1 MIRINLLPVRQKKK
15 RNTSIYQ
22 LVAMSG
28 GIIFTLL
35 VALSVHFYFQGR
47 LADQEKK
54 IADSEAEIKR
64 LEKIIGEVKE
74 LDQQKSRLLNQLA
87 VIDKLEKGKRG
98 PVRVLDEL
106 SNAIPK
112 RVWLTKFAEN
122 GGTLAMTG
130 AAIDNAD
137 ISEFMR
143 ALQKSPYFT
152 DVQLKFTQAD
162 VRDGVSVYNFEVG
175 CKVNYAAG

>member
-1 MIRINLLPVRQKKK
+1 
-15 RNTSIYQ
+15 
-22 LVAMSG
+22 
-28 GIIFTLL
+28 
-35 VALSVHFYFQGR
+35 
-47 LADQEKK
+47 
-54 IADSEAEIKR
+54 
-64 LEKIIGEVKE
+64 
-74 LDQQKSRLLNQLA
+74 

-112 RVWLTKFAEN
+112 RVWLVSFKEGAGN
-122 GGTLAMTG
+122 LSMTG

-143 ALQKSPYFT
+143 ALQKSPYFS

-162 VRDGVSVYNFEVG
+162 VREGVSVYNFEVG

>member
-28 GIIFTLL
+28 GIVFALL
-35 VALSVHFYFQGR
+35 VAVIAHFAF
-47 LADQEKK
+47 ANKIAEQEKK
-54 IADSEAEIKR
+54 ITDSEAEIKR

-74 LDQQKSRLLNQLA
+74 LDQQKSRLLSQLA

-112 RVWLTKFAEN
+112 RVWLTSFKEN
-122 GGTLAMTG
+122 GGSLSMTG
-130 AAIDNAD
+130 SAIDNAD

-143 ALQKSPYFT
+143 AMQKSPYFS

-162 VRDGVSVYNFEVG
+162 VREGVNVYNFEVG

>member
-1 MIRINLLPVRQKKK
+1 MIRINLLPVRAKKK
-15 RNTSIYQ
+15 RNTSLYQ

-28 GIIFTLL
+28 GLVFVLL
-35 VALSVHFYFQGR
+35 LAAIAHFAFANR
-47 LADQEKK
+47 IADQEKK
-54 IADSEAEIKR
+54 IADGDAEIKR

-112 RVWLTKFAEN
+112 RVWLVSFQEA
-122 GGTLAMTG
+122 GGGLSLKG

-152 DVQLKFTQAD
+152 DVNLRFTQSD
-162 VRDGVSVYNFEVG
+162 TREGVSIYNFEVG

>member
-1 MIRINLLPVRQKKK
+1 MIRINLLPVRAKKK

-28 GIIFTLL
+28 GVVLTMLIAVIIHFAYQNKIDEQ
-35 VALSVHFYFQGR
+35 VA
-47 LADQEKK
+47 K
-54 IADSEAEIKR
+54 ISENDTEIKR

-74 LDQQKSRLLNQLA
+74 LDTQKQRLLNQLS

-98 PVRVLDEL
+98 PVRVLDEM
-106 SNAIPK
+106 STAIPK
-112 RVWLTKFAEN
+112 RVWLTDFKEV
-122 GGTLAMTG
+122 GGVLAMTG

-143 ALQKSPYFT
+143 ALQKSPYFS
-152 DVQLKFTQAD
+152 DVNLKFTQAD
-162 VRDGVSVYNFEVG
+162 IRDGVSIYKFQID
-175 CKVNYAAG
+175 CKVNYAA